1 MHFSILHSQLARKY
15 EYMSIY
21 YIIYYLNLLFSSF
34 IYIVCAF
41 NIFFSLLLF
50 MWFKIC
56 LFFFSFFF
64 FFTIQNFRTCNRVLF
79 SKNFVAILWNSF
91 ILLVNFIKFLMLLLM
106 KPSFWIIMESLIYAF
121 FLIYIFMLWLSNL
134 LLYI

>member
-15 EYMSIY
+15 EYISIY
-21 YIIYYLNLLFSSF
+21 DIIYYLNLLFSSF

-41 NIFFSLLLF
+41 NIFFF
-50 MWFKIC
+50 
-56 LFFFSFFF
+56 LFFCLCGLRFGFF

-91 ILLVNFIKFLMLLLM
+91 ILLVNFIEFLMLLLM